1 MLDENAGLRSEDR
14 RDGELARGRGSKLV
28 LREAGWGMLL
38 LTLSGTPTTDL
49 AERPEAD
56 AQHSARLRDRRKRVD
71 GQIPLRDNSQA

>member
-1 MLDENAGLRSEDR
+1 MSDENAGLGSEDR
-14 RDGELARGRGSKLV
+14 RDGETAKGRGGKLV
-28 LREAGWGMLL
+28 IREAGREMLL

-56 AQHSARLRDRRKRVD
+56 AQHSARRRDRRKRVD